1 MRSLRLET
9 AHRLIGMILIAS
21 VGILVTL
28 LTFTLLGGAVPV
40 KKPNLTTYFTV
51 LPEMVTTSEG
61 NAPQF
66 FKVDPKGPVPGLMVH
81 EPYDWLKQ
89 PIRIGAGIIA
99 GVTLV
104 LGMLYLGMKRLYQQM
119 SEEAFP

>member
-1 MRSLRLET
+1 
-9 AHRLIGMILIAS
+9 MILIAS

-40 KKPNLTTYFTV
+40 EKPNLTTYFTV
-51 LPEMVTTSEG
+51 LPEMGTTSEG
-61 NAPQF
+61 NAPQVF
-66 FKVDPKGPVPGLMVH
+66 VYPNGPVPGLMVH

-89 PIRIGAGIIA
+89 PIRIGAGITA

-104 LGMLYLGMKRLYQQM
+104 LGMLYWGMKRLYQQM